1 MARYPY
7 IALLSGSGS
16 RTKKVA
22 SSEGFALP
30 ADILQVLQPAVE
42 QHGAQ
47 FIADQADHNERV
59 CYVIACISKQ
69 SCRQAAP
76 LSTVGTLAHM
86 SHAWQELPLPAVNNV
101 RLVRLHGICIH

>member
-1 MARYPY
+1 MLHVARYPY

-30 ADILQVLQPAVE
+30 ADLLQVLQPAVE

-59 CYVIACISKQ
+59 CHGTACISKQ
-69 SCRQAAP
+69 SRRQAGTAKH
-76 LSTVGTLAHM
+76 LSHSGMHQQQCLGRIALCQQSTM
-86 SHAWQELPLPAVNNV
+86 
-101 RLVRLHGICIH
+101 

>member
-1 MARYPY
+1 MLHVARYPY

-30 ADILQVLQPAVE
+30 ADLLQVLQPAVE

-59 CYVIACISKQ
+59 RYGIACIS
-69 SCRQAAP
+69 
-76 LSTVGTLAHM
+76 
-86 SHAWQELPLPAVNNV
+86 N
-101 RLVRLHGICIH
+101 